1 MSETYIPLIKKT
13 RWVDLS
19 NEHQRLR
26 ETVEKDLK
34 SGCCENGNIQPI
46 MLQGAFGI
54 GKSTTLYY
62 LFHYGWEVLHTPT
75 FYMPLAKIVEEVKK
89 EAVNSP
95 TGKVDNNE
103 LSIIIRKMIS
113 SQIESLKDNDWD
125 ELTDVAFPEF
135 KGRDEKTN
143 LL

>member
-34 SGCCENGNIQPI
+34 IGCCENGNIQPI

-54 GKSTTLYY
+54 VNNIILSVSLWLGSLAYAHFLY
-62 LFHYGWEVLHTPT
+62 
-75 FYMPLAKIVEEVKK
+75 
-89 EAVNSP
+89 
-95 TGKVDNNE
+95 
-103 LSIIIRKMIS
+103 
-113 SQIESLKDNDWD
+113 
-125 ELTDVAFPEF
+125 AF
-135 KGRDEKTN
+135 GQDC
-143 LL
+143 

>member
-46 MLQGAFGI
+46 MLQ
-54 GKSTTLYY
+54 
-62 LFHYGWEVLHTPT
+62 
-75 FYMPLAKIVEEVKK
+75 
-89 EAVNSP
+89 
-95 TGKVDNNE
+95 
-103 LSIIIRKMIS
+103 
-113 SQIESLKDNDWD
+113 
-125 ELTDVAFPEF
+125 
-135 KGRDEKTN
+135 
-143 LL
+143 